1 MKSEVESM
9 TIKELGNAVDIPEM
23 YDLTASQAIEI
34 REDCTDLVDL
44 ICVAFRY
51 GFLQGRKAE
60 QEGRK

>member
-1 MKSEVESM
+1 M

-34 REDCTDLVDL
+34 KEDCEDVYDL
-44 ICVAFRY
+44 IYTAFRY
-51 GFLQGRKAE
+51 GFLQGGKAE

>member
-1 MKSEVESM
+1 M

-34 REDCTDLVDL
+34 REDCTDPLDLVYT
-44 ICVAFRY
+44 AFRY
-51 GFLQGRKAE
+51 GFLQGKKAE